1 MTLNRIFQEAVL
13 NFPGHV
19 AIDVPSLDKNKNR
32 LKFTYNEIDNLSNF
46 LCQKIHSFIKKDSVV
61 AISLPRDSHYI
72 YVAEL
77 AVLKCGG
84 AYTVIDASFPK
95 ARGEFILNDSKAVLL
110 ITNNNLLNFSPAKT
124 ININIIDKQNNCAVA
139 YKSPEWLD
147 ANCLAY
153 LIYTSGTTG
162 HPKGVMIEH
171 RSVTNLVLS
180 DRDYFKLAP
189 KVRIAQTSS
198 NSYDSSVEEIWLAF
212 GCGGTL
218 VVASDDVVRLG
229 PDLGKWLQDEKIN
242 VLCPPPTLLR
252 MGVSGNPQKDFPDLQ
267 LLYVGGEALP
277 LEIVEKWAPG
287 RWLENGY
294 GPTECSITIT
304 RARVFENYPVTIGS
318 PVVNNLAH
326 VLDSNLCEVA
336 EGSEGELCI
345 SGVALARGYLN
356 KPELT
361 SDKFIQH
368 PKLGRI
374 YRTGDLVSRNSDNLL
389 IYHGRI
395 DSQVKLRGYRIELG
409 AIETAIK
416 ENSQV
421 QDAACKVQ
429 ETPRGQILVGYII
442 PHEEVDFTQI
452 KENLLKKLPSYM
464 IPNYFLLINEMP
476 ISLSSG
482 KLNRSALPDYEVKIT
497 SANRKMVLPESQL
510 EIVIANEIK
519 KVLHISEDISVHDNF
534 FEIGGD
540 SLSAAMVISGLR
552 CNELTSVLT
561 VRDLYDGQ
569 TVFELCK
576 KAIKRQP
583 QQVSEDVLI
592 EGKPITV
599 TIVQLIW
606 ILFRVLS
613 AGVCGYFLMYHVM
626 PFFFLSFGIYLSVII
641 IPMLLL
647 FLTFLYIPFSMLTT
661 AILKQAL
668 IGTYKEESYPIW
680 GSMYLKNWIVTQS
693 VRLVPLNL
701 VDGTIFKN
709 FFLKTMG
716 VNIGKNVYFQKGAN
730 VIMGGW
736 DLLTIGDNVTIG
748 REASVRTM
756 DFQYGKI
763 VFGKIEIGNNC
774 TIETRASMSIH
785 SKMQDNSKL
794 TGLSMLESF
803 GVIPE
808 NEVWEGV
815 PATYKDKNGDP
826 PHDMVKCQ
834 KLSSIKH
841 GLILISLRILMY
853 LFTYIHVPLIA
864 GLAIWYWRIDAAKV
878 LSWIF
883 ANSFSLESVYAF
895 SVIAVIFCFIR
906 LILQAMFCRILGPIK
921 PGYYCRYGTK
931 YIHMWLKDMMVEL
944 AGNTLSG
951 TLFWPYW
958 LRLAGMKIG
967 KNCEISTIMNVVPEL
982 VKIDDEVFFADGIY
996 LGGPTVDRQIV
1007 YVGEVHLSKNT
1018 FIGNHSIIPSE
1029 SKLPEDILMGICT
1042 VADHH
1047 KMEKGSSWFG
1057 HPSFRLPNR
1066 EVLELPRELTHNP
1079 AWYRYLTRLFWETLR
1094 FFTPVVPAIVAIMWV
1109 SVTSY
1114 YSQNQSNLQFF
1125 GLTMH
1130 LITISFMLFMVMLIF
1145 VMKWCL
1151 LGKVKPGIHPLWSCW
1166 CSRWDFLYV
1175 VWAQYARKVLAY
1187 FEGTLMLGWWLRL
1200 MGAKVGK
1207 RVLLGNGF
1215 AQVVDPDMLRFDDY
1229 ATVLCMFQA
1238 HSFEDRILKIA
1249 PVHIKKGAT
1258 VGNAAV
1264 LLYGADIGEKTR
1276 VYDNSVVMKNERL
1289 MPAHQY
1295 VGCPTSCI

>member
-1 MTLNRIFQEAVL
+1 MTLNSIFQEAVL
-13 NFPGHV
+13 NFPNHI
-19 AIDVPSLDKNKNR
+19 AIDVPPFDKNQTR
-32 LKFTYNEIDNLSNF
+32 LKFTYKEIDYLSNY
-46 LCQKIHSFIKKDSVV
+46 LCLKIQSFIKKDSVV
-61 AISLPRDSHYI
+61 AINLPRNSHHI

-84 AYTVIDASFPK
+84 AYTVIDTSFPK
-95 ARGEFILNDSKAVLL
+95 ERGEYILSDSQAVLL
-110 ITNNNLLNFSPAKT
+110 ITNNNFLNFNPAKT
-124 ININIIDKQNNCAVA
+124 IDISIIDQPDIGTAA
-139 YKSPEWLD
+139 YQSPLWLEGE
-147 ANCLAY
+147 CLAY
-153 LIYTSGTTG
+153 IIYTSGTTG

-171 RSVTNLVLS
+171 KSVVNLVLS
-180 DRDYFKLAP
+180 DRDYFKLSP
-189 KVRIAQTSS
+189 HMRIAQTSS

-218 VVASDDVVRLG
+218 VVASDEVVRLG

-252 MGVSGNPQKDFPDLQ
+252 MGVSNDPQKDFPDLK
-267 LLYVGGEALP
+267 LLYVGGEDLP
-277 LEIVEKWAPG
+277 QEIVEKWAPG

-304 RARVFENYPVTIGS
+304 RTRVFENHPVTIGC
-318 PVVNNLAH
+318 PVVNNFAY
-326 VLDSNLCEVA
+326 VLGSDLNEVA
-336 EGSEGELCI
+336 PGQEGELCI

-356 KPELT
+356 KPDLT
-361 SDKFIQH
+361 SEKFIHH

-374 YRTGDLVSRNSDNLL
+374 YRTGDLVSIGSDHHF

-395 DSQVKLRGYRIELG
+395 DLQVKLRGYRIELG

-416 ENSQV
+416 ENPQV

-429 ETPRGQILVGYII
+429 ETSRGQILIGYII
-442 PHEEVDFTQI
+442 PNEEIDFSLI
-452 KENLLKKLPSYM
+452 KEHLLKKLPSYM

-476 ISLSSG
+476 VFFSSG
-482 KLNRSALPDYEVKIT
+482 KLNRNALPDYEMRIAAT
-497 SANRKMVLPESQL
+497 NRKMLLPKNLLEVL
-510 EIVIANEIK
+510 IATEIK
-519 KVLHISEDISVHDNF
+519 KVLHITDDISVHDNF
-534 FEIGGD
+534 FDIGGD

-552 CNELTSVLT
+552 SHESTSMLT

-569 TVFELCK
+569 SILELSQ
-576 KAIKRQP
+576 KAIARPPLK
-583 QQVSEDVLI
+583 VDEEVLI
-592 EGKPITV
+592 EGKPVLV
-599 TIVQLIW
+599 TTLQLVW
-606 ILFRVLS
+606 ILFRVLLT
-613 AGVCGYFLMYHVM
+613 GVCGYFLMYHVM
-626 PFFFLSFGIYLSVII
+626 PFLLLSLGIYFTVII
-641 IPMLLL
+641 FPCFILLM
-647 FLTFLYIPFSMLTT
+647 TFLYIPFSMFTT
-661 AILKQAL
+661 ALLKQIL
-668 IGTYKEESYPIW
+668 IGTYKEGAYPVW
-680 GSMYLKNWIVTQS
+680 GSMYLKNWIVNQS
-693 VRLVPLNL
+693 ARLVPLSL

-736 DLLTIGDNVTIG
+736 DLLKIGDNVTVG

-756 DFQYGKI
+756 DFQYGKM

-774 TIETRASMSIH
+774 TLETRSSMSIH
-785 SKMQDNSKL
+785 SQMKDNSKL

-815 PATYKDKNGDP
+815 PASYKEKNKDVP
-826 PHDMVKCQ
+826 TDLVKCQ
-834 KLSSIKH
+834 TLSSVRH
-841 GLILISLRILMY
+841 GATLITLRILMY

-864 GLAIWYWRIDAAKV
+864 GLAIWFWQIDTAKV
-878 LSWIF
+878 ISWIF
-883 ANSFSLESVYAF
+883 ETSYSKESIFFFSL
-895 SVIAVIFCFIR
+895 IAVIFCLIR
-906 LILQAMFCRILGPIK
+906 LVLQAFFCRVLGPIK

-951 TLFWPYW
+951 TMFWPYW

-996 LGGPTVDRQIV
+996 LGGPVVDRQIV

-1018 FIGNHSIIPSE
+1018 FVGNHSIIPSE
-1029 SKLPEDILMGICT
+1029 SDLPEDILLGICT

-1047 KMEKGSSWFG
+1047 KMDKGSSWFG
-1057 HPSFRLPNR
+1057 HPPFRLPHR

-1079 AWYRYLTRLFWETLR
+1079 VWYRYLTRLFWEFLR
-1094 FFTPVVPAIVAIMWV
+1094 FFTPIVPVIVAIMWV
-1109 SVTSY
+1109 SVTSS
-1114 YSQNQSNLQFF
+1114 YSQHQSNLQFF
-1125 GLTMH
+1125 GLTIH
-1130 LITISFMLFMVMLIF
+1130 LITIGFMFFMVMLIF

-1151 LGKVKPGIHPLWSCW
+1151 LGKVQPGIHPLWSCW

-1175 VWAQYARKVLAY
+1175 AWAQYARWVLAY
-1187 FEGTLMLGWWLRL
+1187 FEGTLLLGWWLRL
-1200 MGAKVGK
+1200 MGATVGK

-1229 ATVLCMFQA
+1229 STVLCMFQA

-1289 MPAHQY
+1289 MPVHQY